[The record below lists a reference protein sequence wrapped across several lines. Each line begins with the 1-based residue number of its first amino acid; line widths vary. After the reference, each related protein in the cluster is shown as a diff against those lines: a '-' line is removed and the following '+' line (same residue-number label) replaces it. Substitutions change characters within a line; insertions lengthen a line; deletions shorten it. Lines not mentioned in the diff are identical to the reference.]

1 MEWYNQM
8 ELNTT
13 VVDVE
18 SKLNDLTIPVAPVKY
33 CKHVDSGGAA
43 GLSHSIWDIF
53 ILQYRENVVVVEKVF
68 VMAIFAVEDLPAS
81 KYICWPVFTPHMIG
95 G

>member
-1 MEWYNQM
+1 MYI
-8 ELNTT
+8 LTT

-18 SKLNDLTIPVAPVKY
+18 SKLNDFTIPVAPVKY
-33 CKHVDSGGAA
+33 CKQVDSGGAA

-53 ILQYRENVVVVEKVF
+53 ILQYRENVVVVENVF
-68 VMAIFAVEDLPAS
+68 VMAILAVEDFPAS

>member
-1 MEWYNQM
+1 MYI
-8 ELNTT
+8 LTT

-33 CKHVDSGGAA
+33 CKQVDSGGAA
-43 GLSHSIWDIF
+43 GLSHSIWDIL
-53 ILQYRENVVVVEKVF
+53 ILQYRENVVVVENVF
-68 VMAIFAVEDLPAS
+68 VMAIFAVEDFPAS
-81 KYICWPVFTPHMIG
+81 KYICWPVFIPQMIG